1 MTHTLTVC
9 CRQTS
14 PPAELPYIAEQGG
27 GKDILRRASG
37 GDSSVTL
44 TLLRL
49 MCGFVCHMQ
58 LLGRLYRQMPAKRQ
72 TAVQQFQEAARNNVG
87 SSSVWQM
94 LGELLAQSN
103 IHGPAQAKLST

>member
-1 MTHTLTVC
+1 MFATV
-9 CRQTS
+9 
-14 PPAELPYIAEQGG
+14 
-27 GKDILRRASG
+27 
-37 GDSSVTL
+37 
-44 TLLRL
+44 
-49 MCGFVCHMQ
+49 Q

-103 IHGPAQAKLST
+103 VHGAARANLALRLLLQSLNTLQEKT